1 MTKSIRHLINYLGG
15 IYMKTAA
22 LRRTDKSQFRKE
34 SFWAR
39 LKKNV
44 VQNKGLYIMLIPVVA
59 YYLIFHYEPMYGL
72 QIAFK
77 DFSFK
82 KGILGSPWEGSNIF
96 KISLAVTIFGAY
108 WGIPFVSALVTCSGA
123 SPHLLS

>member
-1 MTKSIRHLINYLGG
+1 
-15 IYMKTAA
+15 MKTAA
-22 LRRTDKSQFRKE
+22 LRRTDKSQSRKE
-34 SFWAR
+34 SYWAR

-82 KGILGSPWEGSNIF
+82 KGILGSPWVGLKHFSGLLWQLLF
-96 KISLAVTIFGAY
+96 LAVTGEH
-108 WGIPFVSALVTCSGA
+108 PS
-123 SPHLLS
+123 HQH

>member
-1 MTKSIRHLINYLGG
+1 
-15 IYMKTAA
+15 MKTAA
-22 LRRTDKSQFRKE
+22 LRRTDKSQSRKE
-34 SFWAR
+34 SYWAR

-82 KGILGSPWEGSNIF
+82 KGFWAAPGWDSNIF
-96 KISLAVTIFGAY
+96 RTSLAVTIFGGY
-108 WGIPFVSALVTCSGA
+108 WGTPFASALVTCYGA
-123 SPHLLS
+123 SPHLSSWPL

>member
-82 KGILGSPWEGSNIF
+82 KGILGSPWVGF
-96 KISLAVTIFGAY
+96 KHFQDFFGAY

>member
-1 MTKSIRHLINYLGG
+1 
-15 IYMKTAA
+15 MKTAA
-22 LRRTDKSQFRKE
+22 LRRTDKSQSRKE
-34 SFWAR
+34 SYWAR

-82 KGILGSPWEGSNIF
+82 KGILGALGGTQTFSGLLWQLLF
-96 KISLAVTIFGAY
+96 LAVTGEH
-108 WGIPFVSALVTCSGA
+108 PS
-123 SPHLLS
+123 HQH